1 MATMLTRTASAE
13 GVLEIVRLDPA
24 DWDAHRQVRLRMLAD
39 APEAF
44 WGTYEEAAQLRAADW
59 QAQLS
64 GARIVL
70 HARHREQP
78 ADGETTAAEVPV
90 GCLVLQPEGYTPELP
105 LAADEAILTKIW
117 VDPAARGREVSAQLV
132 RCAARIAEQ
141 LGRPQ
146 LLLDVDDSNTAAIRS
161 YERLGFRAT
170 GRRDERTAAGTHWVE
185 YTAHASQLR

>member
-1 MATMLTRTASAE
+1 MLTRTASAE

-90 GCLVLQPEGYTPELP
+90 GCLVLQPEGYTPDMP
-105 LAADEAILTKIW
+105 LAEDEAILTKIW
-117 VDPAARGREVSAQLV
+117 VRPAARGRGVSAAVV
-132 RCAARIAEQ
+132 REAARLSEQ
-141 LGRPQ
+141 LGRPR
-146 LLLDVDDSNTAAIRS
+146 LLLDVDDSNAAAIRS

-170 GRRDERTAAGTHWVE
+170 GNGYPREGTGTRWAE
-185 YTAHASQLR
+185 YSAHASQLS